1 MFGRWG
7 LLSEDD
13 RVGLEENCQS
23 LQWKVCGGDESK
35 RNSKREAEKGREFD
49 FVQLNRKTFEV
60 LQVH

>member
-23 LQWKVCGGDESK
+23 LQWKLCGGKESK
-35 RNSKREAEKGREFD
+35 RNRGRKRKGGNLIL
-49 FVQLNRKTFEV
+49 LNRKTFEV